1 MADAADRSS
10 YRLWTQDKLRYNDTD
25 RQGHVNNA
33 VYATLFETGRVG
45 FVEVA
50 REQVAGVGSE
60 FVVARVV
67 IDFRAE
73 LHYPGTIARAFAA
86 SGAARSCSPTPSSRM
101 GAALRPARACW
112 CSSTPRRGARRRS
125 PRRCSPGSSPSS
137 ARRRNQVVVAIRSR
151 MRG

>member
-1 MADAADRSS
+1 MADAANRSS

-45 FVEVA
+45 FVEAA

-73 LHYPGTIARAFAA
+73 LHYPGIVDIGTSVRSIGRSSIVLAHAVFKDGRCAA
-86 SGAARSCSPTPSSRM
+86 SGESVLVQLDTV
-101 GAALRPARACW
+101 
-112 CSSTPRRGARRRS
+112 TRRS
-125 PRRCSPGSSPSS
+125 APLAATMVAWLQPFVSP
-137 ARRRNQVVVAIRSR
+137 AE
-151 MRG
+151 